1 MTFSHRVLVS
11 AVLCCALSHTALV
24 AVAAET
30 STPPMATASIQALS
44 TNDTP
49 AKVWLSLGFGTS
61 DERAPDWKWLRSQI
75 DEGRVLDVVDNV
87 KIAALVIP
95 IFDDGR
101 AFYDTQVAPFKGRNA
116 NAQADETAL
125 RSLLARAQAANVPVY
140 LGVDVL
146 GWQKNDERAQW
157 PTTKNSG
164 IFDRAPELQE
174 INRDFATA
182 PPRGTLYASPFNPKV
197 RSAMTSLTKEIAQQF
212 PTAQGVVF
220 DVRLSREEIVG
231 YSGAARVAAMKE
243 LKFDPLDLGLQGKA
257 DDVVDVRARRWIT
270 WRGAQ
275 ITALVRDLSKAAKS
289 QNAAHR
295 VLASGLA
302 DYASQPDFNA
312 LRTGQDWNAWTKNK
326 IVDGAL
332 LEGHWLPRYEDRATF
347 DNRGDTFLV
356 PLSNGGAL
364 SSESSFSRDWKS
376 LRNAD
381 NNLDAFAV
389 VARDDDGLRAFAALL
404 RGEEIAP
411 IAPAPQVGEIAP
423 DWTLTDNVGK
433 RWSARELRGQ
443 RAVTMLNVGVKATL
457 TSEQLK
463 VLGETS
469 EKLRAQN
476 IEPFVVSS
484 TALKTSEGVTN
495 LIDAAGEW
503 LPSFGTGLSLL
514 QIDRAG
520 FVREHRVLDV
530 ATATREFAS
539 FVDTTP
545 LLQEGQLAPD
555 FAVIDMNGQMRRLS
569 DLRGK
574 KNLLL
579 TFFPKCFTGG
589 CTNHLTSIQ
598 AEKTAFHANDIE
610 VLAVSIDAADVQIA
624 FAQRWNLGFAL
635 VPDVGR
641 NLSMLYGAA
650 QSVDDLA
657 ARQSVLIDKN
667 GIVRFI
673 DRNVDIHSH
682 GADMLKKMQSLRL
695 TK

>member
-243 LKFDPLDLGLQGKA
+243 LKFDPLDLGLQDRKS
-257 DDVVDVRARRWIT
+257 VV
-270 WRGAQ
+270 
-275 ITALVRDLSKAAKS
+275 
-289 QNAAHR
+289 
-295 VLASGLA
+295 
-302 DYASQPDFNA
+302 
-312 LRTGQDWNAWTKNK
+312 
-326 IVDGAL
+326 
-332 LEGHWLPRYEDRATF
+332 
-347 DNRGDTFLV
+347 
-356 PLSNGGAL
+356 
-364 SSESSFSRDWKS
+364 
-376 LRNAD
+376 
-381 NNLDAFAV
+381 
-389 VARDDDGLRAFAALL
+389 
-404 RGEEIAP
+404 
-411 IAPAPQVGEIAP
+411 
-423 DWTLTDNVGK
+423 
-433 RWSARELRGQ
+433 
-443 RAVTMLNVGVKATL
+443 
-457 TSEQLK
+457 
-463 VLGETS
+463 
-469 EKLRAQN
+469 
-476 IEPFVVSS
+476 
-484 TALKTSEGVTN
+484 
-495 LIDAAGEW
+495 
-503 LPSFGTGLSLL
+503 
-514 QIDRAG
+514 
-520 FVREHRVLDV
+520 
-530 ATATREFAS
+530 
-539 FVDTTP
+539 
-545 LLQEGQLAPD
+545 
-555 FAVIDMNGQMRRLS
+555 
-569 DLRGK
+569 
-574 KNLLL
+574 
-579 TFFPKCFTGG
+579 
-589 CTNHLTSIQ
+589 
-598 AEKTAFHANDIE
+598 
-610 VLAVSIDAADVQIA
+610 
-624 FAQRWNLGFAL
+624 
-635 VPDVGR
+635 
-641 NLSMLYGAA
+641 
-650 QSVDDLA
+650 
-657 ARQSVLIDKN
+657 
-667 GIVRFI
+667 
-673 DRNVDIHSH
+673 
-682 GADMLKKMQSLRL
+682 
-695 TK
+695 